1 MVLEKNFIKT
11 YHNTLH
17 IQYDVNCW
25 ISIYKLRN
33 IDL

>member
-17 IQYDVNCW
+17 IQYDVN
-25 ISIYKLRN
+25 SLLDFN
-33 IDL
+33 P